1 PDPALAA
8 LLDHNL
14 LAAAMAEALAHGAR
28 FDARLE
34 RQRLARNA
42 QLLVARGLGINH
54 SAVLILILL
63 SLCVAAPSYRS
74 SFVFRNPGRAFRQ
87 SRHRPPSG
95 IGPASGYVTGMSC
108 SPGPRAAQHVSHLT
122 CLVPN
127 PILPISMR

>member
-1 PDPALAA
+1 MRLGIAAPALAA
-8 LLDHNL
+8 LLDHDL
-14 LAAAMAEALAHGAR
+14 LAAAMADALAHSAGL
-28 FDARLE
+28 DARLE

-63 SLCVAAPSYRS
+63 ALCVAAQSVS
-74 SFVFRNPGRAFRQ
+74 VVVIFRNPGRGFRQ

-108 SPGPRAAQHVSHLT
+108 SPGLRAAQHVSH
-122 CLVPN
+122 
-127 PILPISMR
+127 